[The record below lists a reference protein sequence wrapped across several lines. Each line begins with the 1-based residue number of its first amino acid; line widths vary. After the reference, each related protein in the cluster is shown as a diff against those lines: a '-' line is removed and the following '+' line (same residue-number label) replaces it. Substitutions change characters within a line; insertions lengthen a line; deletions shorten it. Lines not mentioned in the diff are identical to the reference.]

1 MFEFHLDKTLYFN
14 MQTEN
19 AEEFVL
25 PFIEEK
31 LKIDASLTVL
41 EVGSAE
47 GGVIKA
53 FAKKGCQC
61 VGVELNDSRAIQS
74 REFLKEYIEK
84 GQIQIINKNI
94 YDSEFETEFHEKFD
108 LIILKDVI
116 EHIPDQ
122 QKVMFQ
128 FRKFLKTNGKIYFGF
143 PPFRMPFGGHQ
154 QVCQSKILSKLP
166 YFHLLPMPLYKL
178 VLKAFGENIEE
189 FVEIKE
195 TGISIARFHK
205 ICDNANFEIV
215 NKLHYLINPIY
226 KYKFGL
232 EPRKQFS
239 FIEKIPYF
247 KDFVTTC
254 VFYLVEKKG

>member
-1 MFEFHLDKTLYFN
+1 

-25 PFIEEK
+25 PFIEQK
-31 LKIDASLTVL
+31 LKIDATLTIL

-47 GGVIKA
+47 GGVIRA

-61 VGVELNDSRAIQS
+61 VGVELNESRAENS
-74 REFLKEYIEK
+74 RIFLKDYIEK
-84 GQIQIINKNI
+84 GQLQIINKNI
-94 YDSEFETEFHEKFD
+94 YDSDFEIEFQEKFD

-128 FRKFLKTNGKIYFGF
+128 FRKFLKPQGKIYFGF

-154 QVCQSKILSKLP
+154 QVCQSKILSKMP
-166 YFHLLPMPLYKL
+166 YFHLFPMPFYKFI
-178 VLKAFGENIEE
+178 LKAFGEDLDE

-195 TGISIARFHK
+195 TGISIARFHE
-205 ICDNANFEIV
+205 ICENANFEII
-215 NKLHYLINPIY
+215 NKYHYLINPIY

-239 FIEKIPYF
+239 IIEKIPYF
-247 KDFVTTC
+247 RDFITTC